1 MKEQVL
7 LYGVCAAIS
16 VAAVAITSMAKLIVC
31 AIAKRYGKNVSG
43 NVKEYVFTPIALL
56 LAALGNYFW
65 LEKGME
71 LADEE
76 MFVLI
81 IICFSIGT
89 MLVYWLLFQ
98 PTRKMATAIIHA
110 IAKKIKA
117 EPIIDA
123 VEGILTET
131 DEPNEERVL
140 QANAKEVETAMG
152 KSPETSS
159 EKTEE
164 DKLRAMVDA
173 IKKAIRKTPDKCPGF
188 FEFGAARGI

>member
-1 MKEQVL
+1 
-7 LYGVCAAIS
+7 
-16 VAAVAITSMAKLIVC
+16 
-31 AIAKRYGKNVSG
+31 
-43 NVKEYVFTPIALL
+43 
-56 LAALGNYFW
+56 
-65 LEKGME
+65 
-71 LADEE
+71 
-76 MFVLI
+76 
-81 IICFSIGT
+81 

-173 IKKAIRKTPDKCPGF
+173 IKKQ
-188 FEFGAARGI
+188 

>member
-152 KSPETSS
+152 KSSETSS

-164 DKLRAMVDA
+164 DKLRAIVDA
-173 IKKAIRKTPDKCPGF
+173 IKKQ
-188 FEFGAARGI
+188 